1 MNAGQYDGT
10 EPGTAAMLYGGAITG
25 VLLRGTT
32 WVLSAFTIGPVLG
45 MIDTVAG
52 GFYARRET
60 LFVQAVIT
68 VGAVLAAILGG
79 LGLQTDPARSR
90 LPVRLLCVL
99 FIVDALV
106 YLTPLVLVATMG
118 FVEITTSA
126 WALFAVAVVG
136 NLGLAGLAV
145 LIILRTRTRTR
156 SRAPRGRPAAVQPP
170 AGATSPVS

>member
-1 MNAGQYDGT
+1 MNGAHHDGT
-10 EPGTAAMLYGGAITG
+10 EPGTAAMLYAGAVTG

-45 MIDTVAG
+45 LVDTVAG
-52 GFYARRET
+52 GFHPRREM
-60 LFVQAVIT
+60 LFAQSVVT
-68 VGAVLAAILGG
+68 VVAVLAAILGG
-79 LGLQTDPARSR
+79 LGLQTDPARTR
-90 LPVRLLCVL
+90 LPVRLLCLL

-106 YLTPLVLVATMG
+106 YLAPVVAVATVG

-145 LIILRTRTRTR
+145 LIIVRARRP
-156 SRAPRGRPAAVQPP
+156 RAPLAPAAPSR
-170 AGATSPVS
+170 AGATSPAG